1 MCGERGCDSC
11 LVARTFDLRSA
22 YRQVA
27 LSSKGRRFACIRVF
41 DLHSKC
47 TRYFRSRVLP
57 FGAVRSAHAFLRLS
71 RAIWWI
77 GVAGCGLLWTSFYDD
92 FISFSRPVLASCTEN
107 TIVSLFKILGWSF
120 AEEGDKCLPFDKV
133 CDALGVSFDLRG
145 SCDGLAAER
154 NTDTRVQELCNHL
167 QEIVDAGTLGAK
179 QAQRLRGRIQFAET
193 QLLGRTGRRCLKV
206 LSSFAEGE
214 KQFLDSKDTL
224 FFELFKKLC
233 RAMCPEKC
241 ALWMREML

>member
-1 MCGERGCDSC
+1 M
-11 LVARTFDLRSA
+11 RSA

-27 LSSKGRRFACIRVF
+27 LSSKGRRSACIRVF

-47 TRYFRSRVLP
+47 MRYFRSRVLL

-92 FISFSRPVLASCTEN
+92 FISFSRPALARCTEN
-107 TIVSLFKILGWSF
+107 TIVSLFKMLGWSF

-179 QAQRLRGRIQFAET
+179 QAQRLRGRIKSRKPSCLEGLEGGVSKSLVASLKAKNSFWIPRILCFLNFSKNFAE
-193 QLLGRTGRRCLKV
+193 Q
-206 LSSFAEGE
+206 
-214 KQFLDSKDTL
+214 
-224 FFELFKKLC
+224 
-233 RAMCPEKC
+233 C
-241 ALWMREML
+241 AQRSARFG